1 MIVSYL
7 GTKGGTGT
15 TTLAVNGA
23 ADIRRLTRRPS
34 IIVDLKSTNGSRIN
48 GALLYAEIPVMLEDG
63 DELCLGKLVFRVYF
77 GV

>member
-23 ADIRRLTRRPS
+23 ADVRRLTG
-34 IIVDLKSTNGSRIN
+34 IVANAY
-48 GALLYAEIPVMLEDG
+48 GANLRNAA
-63 DELCLGKLVFRVYF
+63 
-77 GV
+77 

>member
-23 ADIRRLTRRPS
+23 ADIRRLTNRPTV
-34 IIVDLKSTNGSRIN
+34 IVDLKSGPGRCRIVS
-48 GALLYAEIPVMLEDG
+48 GAAAAAT
-63 DELCLGKLVFRVYF
+63 RS
-77 GV
+77 

>member
-23 ADIRRLTRRPS
+23 ADLRRVTKRS
-34 IIVDLKSTNGSRIN
+34 TVIVDLKVGF
-48 GALLYAEIPVMLEDG
+48 GDVALF
-63 DELCLGKLVFRVYF
+63 LGLRPHHTLIDLLD
-77 GV
+77 